1 MDIKTPSVQT
11 STTNNCL
18 PIGYQLHEFEIK
30 GVIGEGGF
38 GIVYLA
44 YDHQLH
50 RMLAIKEY
58 MPVSLAKRLNNYSI
72 ALREERFQ
80 HSFDIGL
87 KSFEQEARSLA
98 QFSHPSLL
106 HVFRFWNSNST
117 SYMAMQLYS
126 GITLKKYRDE
136 FPEKIDE
143 GWLKTIIPPLLGAID
158 TLHQAGYIHLDI
170 AMDNILIQEESGLPV
185 LLDFGSTKKA
195 INNLDNQSE
204 VVLKPGYAPIE
215 QYAKN
220 NGQLGPWTDIYALG
234 AVLHSLITGNPPPVS
249 MIRCIED
256 TYVPLTQR
264 QLANYS
270 SQFLNAIDQTLLVNL
285 EQRTQNI
292 KQFADNMG
300 LSIANVADII
310 SHKSIKNEL
319 TSENQFATI
328 PSNQFSKTNK
338 SQKKHLS
345 LQKKHTNKSLANAA
359 KQSHETDSSRNTF
372 IQQII
377 SRLNQHNLVLD
388 ILAGLSLLTWVISYL
403 VT

>member
-18 PIGYQLHEFEIK
+18 PVGYQLYEFEIK

-58 MPVSLAKRLNNYSI
+58 MPISLAKRLNNYSI
-72 ALREERFQ
+72 VLREERFQ
-80 HSFDIGL
+80 HSFNIGL

-98 QFSHPSLL
+98 QFSHPSLV

-117 SYMAMQLYS
+117 SYMAMQLYT
-126 GITLKKYRDE
+126 GVTLKKYRE
-136 FPEKIDE
+136 KFSEKIDE
-143 GWLKTIIPPLLGAID
+143 VWLKTIIPPLLGAID
-158 TLHQAGYIHLDI
+158 TLHQAEYIHLDI

-195 INNLDNQSE
+195 INDNQSD

-215 QYAKN
+215 QYDQN
-220 NGQLGPWTDIYALG
+220 YGPLGPWTDIYALG
-234 AVLHSLITGNPPPVS
+234 AVLHSLITGSPPPVS

-264 QLANYS
+264 HLTKYS
-270 SQFLNAIDQTLLVNL
+270 TQFLDAIDQTLQVYQ

-292 KQFADNMG
+292 KQLADDMG
-300 LSIANVADII
+300 LTIANVADII
-310 SHKSIKNEL
+310 SHKNIKNDL
-319 TSENQFATI
+319 TSEKQFVNI
-328 PSNQFSKTNK
+328 PSNQFSKTNNN
-338 SQKKHLS
+338 QKKHRP
-345 LQKKHTNKSLANAA
+345 LQEQYSNSSLARSK
-359 KQSHETDSSRNTF
+359 KQSHKTVSSRNSLT
-372 IQQII
+372 QQII
-377 SRLNQHNLVLD
+377 NRLYQRNLILE
-388 ILAGLSLLTWVISYL
+388 ILAGLSLLTWVYSYM